1 MSASDG
7 RVVYAGFP
15 TRRPSGGM
23 AVQLAHVAL
32 LTARGFD
39 ARLWLPAPIPG
50 PTDQIDAEGR
60 PRWFPPQ
67 VPVCFADTLPLM
79 QDDLLV
85 VPEVPWTPG
94 ADPAPG
100 ARKVIFNQNHFFT
113 FAAAPRSRQPYPGF
127 DPPPAVWAV
136 SKESQ
141 QVLAALH
148 PELPV
153 RLIPS
158 PIDGDRFRP
167 LPTAGLRLA
176 WVNRKRP
183 HEADL
188 VRRLLAGHPRL
199 AGVGL
204 DEIVDVTPTE
214 MAQTLGRATIFLS
227 LGHSEGFGL
236 PVAEALA
243 SGCLVVGYD
252 GGGGHE
258 LFDAPGA
265 WRIPEQRPL
274 LLIQQVVELLDRI
287 DQFAPLAAA
296 NRAWVLERYHPA
308 GTEAALLDAVREARA
323 RPSAASIATHP
334 AAQLAAL
341 PAGFTLFG

>member
-1 MSASDG
+1 MSATDG
-7 RVVYAGFP
+7 RVLYAGFP
-15 TRRPSGGM
+15 TRRPSGGV

-32 LTARGFD
+32 LVAHGID
-39 ARLWLPAPIPG
+39 ARLWLPAPTSG
-50 PTDQIDAEGR
+50 PTDQIDAQGR

-67 VPVCFADTLPLM
+67 VPVCVADTLALT

-85 VPEVPWTPG
+85 VPEVPWIPG

-100 ARKVIFNQNHFFT
+100 SRKVIFNQNHFFT
-113 FAAAPRSRQPYPGF
+113 FAAAPESRQPYPGF
-127 DPPPAVWAV
+127 SPPPAVWTV
-136 SKESQ
+136 SRESRE
-141 QVLAALH
+141 VLAALH

-158 PIDGDRFRP
+158 PLDGDRFRP
-167 LPTAGLRLA
+167 LPADGPRIA

-188 VRRLLAGHPRL
+188 LRRLLAGHPRL
-199 AGVGL
+199 DGVGL
-204 DEIVDVTPTE
+204 DEIVDVTPAE
-214 MAQTLGRATIFLS
+214 MARTLGRATIFLS

-243 SGCLVVGYD
+243 AGCLVVGYD

-258 LFDAPGA
+258 LFRAPGA
-265 WRIPEQRPL
+265 WRVPEQRPL
-274 LLIQQVVELLDRI
+274 LLLQQVVELLDRA
-287 DQFAPLAAA
+287 DELAPLAAA
-296 NRAWVLERYHPA
+296 NRTWVLERYHPA
-308 GTEAALLDAVREARA
+308 VTQAALLDAVNEARA
-323 RPSAASIATHP
+323 RPSAAAIAIHP
-334 AAQLAAL
+334 AAHLPAL